1 MKTRKPESTHPV
13 DGALPALA
21 GDGREQWQAAVE
33 DPSRSSRRAHT
44 GGGGDGG
51 AGSPSNA
58 RSRAVSRA
66 FTRALFPPVATLSS
80 QLATRHLPAPP
91 YASKQALAQ
100 PHAPCCRLTALTA
113 HSRRT
118 AKPSQLATMLSNHHL
133 LSQLPALPCCHRNC
147 CQQQPANARQHCLLP
162 KRCTTTGVWD
172 WREHDFDAWRCG
184 VWSRSRLA
192 MHVHTGDV
200 RDALSRGCKLTRCMG
215 VALVQQKE

>member
-1 MKTRKPESTHPV
+1 MHATTPMKTRKPESTHPV

-21 GDGREQWQAAVE
+21 GDGREQWRAAVE
-33 DPSRSSRRAHT
+33 DPSRSSRRAHA

-58 RSRAVSRA
+58 SSRAVSRA

-80 QLATRHLPAPP
+80 QLATCHLPAPP

-113 HSRRT
+113 RSRRT

-133 LSQLPALPCCHRNC
+133 LSHSCLPCIAATGTTANNSLQMHVNTAC
-147 CQQQPANARQHCLLP
+147 CPSAAQQVCGVEGGTTLMHGAVVCGVGRGW
-162 KRCTTTGVWD
+162 RCTYTRVM
-172 WREHDFDAWRCG
+172 CG
-184 VWSRSRLA
+184 
-192 MHVHTGDV
+192 MH
-200 RDALSRGCKLTRCMG
+200 
-215 VALVQQKE
+215 